1 MRRPRVLSQQSGSL
15 KAEKPKA
22 NASKLIAVDSFSSR
36 LCVLILNSSCRL
48 AARAG
53 LLLSSR
59 ASSTYKGS

>member
-1 MRRPRVLSQQSGSL
+1 MRRPRVLSQQSGDL
-15 KAEKPKA
+15 TENPKA
-22 NASKLIAVDSFSSR
+22 NASKLIAVDIFSSR
-36 LCVLILNSSCRL
+36 FCVLILNSGFRL